1 MREGGSEIL
10 TGVAARAPGNSFRR
24 ALRDNLAAGVAA
36 FRPQINDPIRRFDHL
51 EIVLNH
57 QERVARGTEFE
68 QHLEQLGDVM
78 EVQTGGGLVE
88 NVECAAG

>member
-1 MREGGSEIL
+1 M
-10 TGVAARAPGNSFRR
+10 TGVAARAPGDGFRR

-57 QERVARGTEFE
+57 QERVAGGAEFE
-68 QHLEQLGDVM
+68 QHLEQLGDDM
-78 EVQTGGGLVE
+78 EVQADAGLVE
-88 NVECAAG
+88 TSITKRSTTASIV